1 MPPPAP
7 AGRTQY
13 TGHLAR
19 EQTRAPLRPQRQL
32 TAASGKN
39 DPRLTIDR
47 SFVNNKGDTHHDYN
61 GQLHFLSFVN
71 NTNKKIIQT
80 NKQTGKAR
88 FPLVIDIQVICRRK
102 KRPSIAFWVAY
113 LANDSDK
120 HLTINRLNYK
130 DTYIL
135 CAVHRWYSF
144 RIPGPC

>member
-32 TAASGKN
+32 TAASGEN

-47 SFVNNKGDTHHDYN
+47 PFMNNKGDTHHDYN

-80 NKQTGKAR
+80 NKQAKPDSLWLSIYKSYVGGKR
-88 FPLVIDIQVICRRK
+88 DRRLHSGW
-102 KRPSIAFWVAY
+102 P
-113 LANDSDK
+113 
-120 HLTINRLNYK
+120 T
-130 DTYIL
+130 
-135 CAVHRWYSF
+135 
-144 RIPGPC
+144 